1 MGVVA
6 QEDDHFAA
14 CRSQCDKVLVFD
26 RDSPAVRQI
35 NPEWLKGRRMARFP
49 DLVNLHSR
57 THTSESAV
65 PQDSNP
71 HLPQKKKLSLPRQ
84 TWQMNPATRV

>member
-49 DLVNLHSR
+49 ILSIFTVELI
-57 THTSESAV
+57 
-65 PQDSNP
+65 
-71 HLPQKKKLSLPRQ
+71 LPKALCRKTQTRICPKRKSCLYPGKLGK
-84 TWQMNPATRV
+84 